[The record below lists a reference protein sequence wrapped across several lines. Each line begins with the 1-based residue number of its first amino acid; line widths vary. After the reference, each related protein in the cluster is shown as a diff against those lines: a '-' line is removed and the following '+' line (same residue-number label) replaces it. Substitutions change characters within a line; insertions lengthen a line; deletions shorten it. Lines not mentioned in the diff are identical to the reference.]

1 MAKIITNTIA
11 EKTFTVAG
19 VSNLKG
25 VYKLRV
31 ANSTG
36 RGKVLQANGHTD
48 IRLIELPNAMT
59 KLEAADYLYSLEF
72 DTKLIEDNDPLAIYF
87 TDIDAQQA
95 FADFYA
101 KAKVVAPT
109 VATVTE
115 AAEDVDFAEAAELL
129 EADLAVA

>member
-1 MAKIITNTIA
+1 MG
-11 EKTFTVAG
+11 FTVAG
-19 VSNLKG
+19 VSNLKD

-59 KLEAADYLYSLEF
+59 KLEAADYLVGLQY
-72 DTKLIEDNDPLAIYF
+72 DAKLIEKNDPLATYF
-87 TDIDAQQA
+87 TDVDAQQA
-95 FADFYA
+95 FADFYE
-101 KAKVVAPT
+101 KAKVLAPT
-109 VATVTE
+109 VTTV
-115 AAEDVDFAEAAELL
+115 AQVADDVDFEAAAELL

>member
-1 MAKIITNTIA
+1 MTKIIANTV

-19 VSNLKG
+19 VSNLKD

-59 KLEAADYLYSLEF
+59 KLEAADYLVGLQY
-72 DTKLIEDNDPLAIYF
+72 DAKLIEKKDPLATYF
-87 TDIDAQQA
+87 TDVDAQQA
-95 FADFYA
+95 FADFYE
-101 KAKVVAPT
+101 KAKVLAPT
-109 VATVTE
+109 VTTV
-115 AAEDVDFAEAAELL
+115 AQVADDVDFEAAAELL

>member
-1 MAKIITNTIA
+1 MAKIITSTTA

-19 VSNLKG
+19 VSNLNG

-59 KLEAADYLYSLEF
+59 KLEATDYLVGLQYDE
-72 DTKLIEDNDPLAIYF
+72 KLIEDKDPLATYF

-95 FADFYA
+95 FADFYD
-101 KAKVVAPT
+101 KAKVLAPSFTT
-109 VATVTE
+109 VATV
-115 AAEDVDFAEAAELL
+115 AEDVDFAAAAELL
-129 EADLAVA
+129 EAELVAA

>member
-1 MAKIITNTIA
+1 MTKIIANTV

-19 VSNLKG
+19 VSNLKD

-59 KLEAADYLYSLEF
+59 KLEAADYLVGLQYDPALVAN
-72 DTKLIEDNDPLAIYF
+72 KDPLATYF
-87 TDIDAQQA
+87 TDVDAQQA
-95 FADFYA
+95 FADFYE
-101 KAKVVAPT
+101 KAKVLAPT
-109 VATVTE
+109 VTTV
-115 AAEDVDFAEAAELL
+115 AQVADDVDFEAAAELL

>member
-1 MAKIITNTIA
+1 MAKIITNTTA

-19 VSNLKG
+19 VSNLNG

-36 RGKVLQANGHTD
+36 RVKVLHANGHTD

-59 KLEAADYLYSLEF
+59 KLEAADYLYSLAF
-72 DTKLIEDNDPLAIYF
+72 DTKLIEAKDPLATYF
-87 TDIDAQQA
+87 EDVDAQQA

-101 KAKVVAPT
+101 KAKVAAPT

-115 AAEDVDFAEAAELL
+115 AADDVDFAEAAELL
-129 EADLAVA
+129 EAELVAA

>member
-1 MAKIITNTIA
+1 MATIITNTTA

-25 VYKLRV
+25 LYKLRV

-72 DTKLIEDNDPLAIYF
+72 DTKLIEAKDPLATYF

-101 KAKVVAPT
+101 KAKVAAPT

-129 EADLAVA
+129 EAELVAA

>member
-1 MAKIITNTIA
+1 MSKIITSTTA

-25 VYKLRV
+25 LYKLRV

-36 RGKVLQANGHTD
+36 RGKVLQANGHED

-59 KLEAADYLYSLEF
+59 KLQAVDYLVGLQY
-72 DTKLIEDNDPLAIYF
+72 DAKLIEDKDPLATYF

-95 FADFYA
+95 FADFYD
-101 KAKVVAPT
+101 KAKVLAPT
-109 VATVTE
+109 FTTVTE
-115 AAEDVDFAEAAELL
+115 AAEDIDFAAAAELL

>member
-1 MAKIITNTIA
+1 MAKIIANNTV

-19 VSNLKG
+19 VSNLNG

-31 ANSTG
+31 ATSTG

-59 KLEAADYLYSLEF
+59 KLQAADYLVGLQYDEE
-72 DTKLIEDNDPLAIYF
+72 LIENKDPLATYF
-87 TDIDAQQA
+87 EDVDAQQA

-101 KAKVVAPT
+101 KAKVLAPT
-109 VATVTE
+109 VTTVATT
-115 AAEDVDFAEAAELL
+115 AEDVDFEAAAELL
-129 EADLAVA
+129 EAELAVA

>member
-1 MAKIITNTIA
+1 MATIIANNTV

-59 KLEAADYLYSLEF
+59 KLQAADYLVGLQYDEE
-72 DTKLIEDNDPLAIYF
+72 LIEKNDPLATYF
-87 TDIDAQQA
+87 EDVDAQQA

-109 VATVTE
+109 VTTVTK
-115 AAEDVDFAEAAELL
+115 AADDVDFEAAAELL

>member
-1 MAKIITNTIA
+1 MTKIIANTV

-19 VSNLKG
+19 VSNLKD

-59 KLEAADYLYSLEF
+59 KLEAADYLVGLQY
-72 DTKLIEDNDPLAIYF
+72 DAKLIEKNDPLATYF
-87 TDIDAQQA
+87 TDVDAQQA
-95 FADFYA
+95 FADFYE
-101 KAKVVAPT
+101 KAKVLAPT
-109 VATVTE
+109 VTTV
-115 AAEDVDFAEAAELL
+115 AQVADDVDFEAAAELL

>member
-1 MAKIITNTIA
+1 MSKIITSTTA

-25 VYKLRV
+25 LYKLRV

-36 RGKVLQANGHTD
+36 RYKVLQANGHED

-59 KLEAADYLYSLEF
+59 KLQAADYLVGLQYDE
-72 DTKLIEDNDPLAIYF
+72 KLIEDKDPLATYF

-95 FADFYA
+95 FADFYD
-101 KAKVVAPT
+101 KAKVLAPT
-109 VATVTE
+109 FTTVTE
-115 AAEDVDFAEAAELL
+115 AAEDIDFAAAAELL

>member
-1 MAKIITNTIA
+1 MTKIIANTV

-19 VSNLKG
+19 VSNLKD

-59 KLEAADYLYSLEF
+59 KLEAADYLVGLQY
-72 DTKLIEDNDPLAIYF
+72 DVKLIEKNDPLATYF
-87 TDIDAQQA
+87 TDVDAQQA
-95 FADFYA
+95 FADFYE
-101 KAKVVAPT
+101 KAKVLAPT
-109 VATVTE
+109 VTTV
-115 AAEDVDFAEAAELL
+115 AQVADDVDFAAAAELL